1 MNLID
6 DIELERQIDKLYK
19 LIIADLD
26 KKLQQ
31 IKTVSTPPSSTSP
44 SLIDLN
50 TPPPSPKTEPAK
62 PNEEVKEI
70 PKVEPT
76 KPKESPEI
84 EEQKKVVEESLR
96 KLREKEA
103 QEKSEKER
111 EKKELEAK
119 NKLEAEEKEKDK
131 IAKEKAEELEKEK
144 KETERLAKV
153 QAEKELKEKQERERI
168 AQELADLKKEIE
180 KLPLTETEKTMLKMA
195 GDKSQAETVNF
206 TATNRINKE
215 KELLAKQEAERKEKE
230 KLEKAELAKY
240 EELLKKINDPAK
252 TTFNSLPETF
262 ESEAIDKLDN
272 SLLPTDKKKETLTAR
287 IKEKRATFN
296 YSLNKVEDGGYKPEQ
311 LIISLKKIAKDQV
324 WEVQE
329 KKPITLEILNEM
341 FGLTPPSSADQVQ
354 DLTDYFI
361 KKGGYVVSDEVL
373 NAEKTFIGENEWKSG
388 HALLTDCYKRI
399 KFKNSENKEVIF
411 SPERPEEYFC
421 EKPVD
426 PEKGVFPFPTSSGK
440 STKFP
445 ACIFGFAREAKKKDN
460 SKKDWNII
468 IVSPT
473 ASLAQSAFDSHN
485 DWLQKNK
492 DGTNWRCPFHL
503 TDHGGEY
510 ETIKNDLTYYDSVK
524 YVDIPK
530 PNAPGTTIKKPERT
544 FGQGNKGISVME
556 PQVLLSFLVRDIIR
570 INAIRCDNPSK
581 KEQIDKGKLA
591 VKAKLINKKETII
604 YFDESHFAKNGSTA
618 YQKIQELTQ
627 QLGYNT
633 MRATATFKGKE
644 FSISMPKKI
653 ERRYMSGLI
662 PKYKDKEGKE
672 VDLNAWLAQG
682 KLLVFLPK
690 AELTAQ
696 QIKILK
702 DNNVGY
708 SVLDETLEQ
717 FSTGVVQGCP
727 NGYVFFGDDRYGIG
741 FNFKINTCISLME
754 LELKKLGIGW
764 KYESSTQPLP
774 DASLTQQSGRVARLD
789 EGKFIAVGKRTPQD
803 KDFTKNIDAEN
814 DLASTMAGAVLS
826 KDTETEAFIKL
837 DNTYKTLTR
846 PNKTTNKKELELLQS
861 AVALP
866 FEDGQW
872 RYPEEILVGLTQGT
886 PNYPQFDTSKQSATT
901 DNDLWARFKGT
912 YQPKEIDK
920 EQAKQLLF
928 LMIGNLVAND
938 TNFPKQINLK
948 FDSSLFNTV
957 GFVAKNNKET
967 KQSEEYEKNIL
978 EIKKVVMGT
987 VASQIKDP
995 NKIEYNNEK
1004 EFNKVVELLKL
1015 PLNENNLKIE
1025 IVQELTS
1032 KLKNPKKSAEGY
1044 IPKDKLTLLVNY
1056 K

>member
-373 NAEKTFIGENEWKSG
+373 NAEKTFIGENE
-388 HALLTDCYKRI
+388 
-399 KFKNSENKEVIF
+399 
-411 SPERPEEYFC
+411 
-421 EKPVD
+421 
-426 PEKGVFPFPTSSGK
+426 
-440 STKFP
+440 
-445 ACIFGFAREAKKKDN
+445 
-460 SKKDWNII
+460 
-468 IVSPT
+468 
-473 ASLAQSAFDSHN
+473 
-485 DWLQKNK
+485 
-492 DGTNWRCPFHL
+492 
-503 TDHGGEY
+503 
-510 ETIKNDLTYYDSVK
+510 
-524 YVDIPK
+524 
-530 PNAPGTTIKKPERT
+530 
-544 FGQGNKGISVME
+544 
-556 PQVLLSFLVRDIIR
+556 
-570 INAIRCDNPSK
+570 
-581 KEQIDKGKLA
+581 
-591 VKAKLINKKETII
+591 
-604 YFDESHFAKNGSTA
+604 
-618 YQKIQELTQ
+618 
-627 QLGYNT
+627 
-633 MRATATFKGKE
+633 
-644 FSISMPKKI
+644 
-653 ERRYMSGLI
+653 
-662 PKYKDKEGKE
+662 
-672 VDLNAWLAQG
+672 
-682 KLLVFLPK
+682 
-690 AELTAQ
+690 
-696 QIKILK
+696 
-702 DNNVGY
+702 
-708 SVLDETLEQ
+708 
-717 FSTGVVQGCP
+717 
-727 NGYVFFGDDRYGIG
+727 
-741 FNFKINTCISLME
+741 
-754 LELKKLGIGW
+754 
-764 KYESSTQPLP
+764 
-774 DASLTQQSGRVARLD
+774 
-789 EGKFIAVGKRTPQD
+789 
-803 KDFTKNIDAEN
+803 
-814 DLASTMAGAVLS
+814 
-826 KDTETEAFIKL
+826 
-837 DNTYKTLTR
+837 
-846 PNKTTNKKELELLQS
+846 
-861 AVALP
+861 
-866 FEDGQW
+866 
-872 RYPEEILVGLTQGT
+872 
-886 PNYPQFDTSKQSATT
+886 
-901 DNDLWARFKGT
+901 
-912 YQPKEIDK
+912 
-920 EQAKQLLF
+920 
-928 LMIGNLVAND
+928 
-938 TNFPKQINLK
+938 
-948 FDSSLFNTV
+948 
-957 GFVAKNNKET
+957 
-967 KQSEEYEKNIL
+967 
-978 EIKKVVMGT
+978 
-987 VASQIKDP
+987 
-995 NKIEYNNEK
+995 
-1004 EFNKVVELLKL
+1004 
-1015 PLNENNLKIE
+1015 
-1025 IVQELTS
+1025 
-1032 KLKNPKKSAEGY
+1032 
-1044 IPKDKLTLLVNY
+1044 
-1056 K
+1056 